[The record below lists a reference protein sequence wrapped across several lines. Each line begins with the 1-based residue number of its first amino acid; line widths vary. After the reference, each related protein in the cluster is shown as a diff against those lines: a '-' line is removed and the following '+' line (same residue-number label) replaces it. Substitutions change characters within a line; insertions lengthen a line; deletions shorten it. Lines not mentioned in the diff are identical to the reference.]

1 MLSTQDLR
9 REGGGIDVDWV
20 GYVELFLLVD
30 CYQVASLV
38 LEIIITSNK
47 IEDVAQTGR

>member
-1 MLSTQDLR
+1 MLSTQDIR

-30 CYQVASLV
+30 CYQVSLV